1 VHLRS
6 VKNWLTL
13 LLLAVVLVDIGLVYL
28 YVVPPLAD
36 RLAQDKL
43 DSLVKSSDLIK
54 RTVFEEVNRDPL
66 ALSVQNVQN
75 LANLVFV
82 YDNTLNARVVIYDV
96 SGPSLS
102 RIVDSR
108 RGQALDPSGYPLILD
123 AAQTGSSQ
131 VEQVSIGGSRYAAA
145 AIPVYDY
152 PDPTVAYVVLIS
164 APLTDVNAAVN
175 AVQRQILLA
184 GAIALAF
191 TLVTGYL
198 ASYLIARRLKRI
210 ERGAVSIAQGDLSAV
225 IRTGARDEIGQ
236 LAAAFNTMGQRLRDA
251 FALIAREKENAD
263 VLLTDLSEG
272 VIGISAG
279 GVVAIANP
287 AATRLLG
294 VRVARGV
301 ELAGALPDELAVA
314 LAEVQADGEDRT
326 TVLRHGDLT
335 LEGSVYRT
343 GGETEVRH
351 FVVLRDIT
359 EQARLDRARR
369 DFIATASHELKTPLF
384 SLSGF
389 MELIDEGDLDSAQ
402 QREFLAIMRQQVDR
416 LTDLSL
422 SLLDLSQVDAGT
434 VGLELG
440 DADVTAVA
448 RVVAAEFQPVV
459 VAREVVLTV
468 DGQPGGSAFCDE
480 RRLSQVLR
488 ALLDN
493 AVKFSP
499 PQGTVE
505 VGVKSGRKMVSVTI
519 ADHGPGIPAEELG
532 HIFERF
538 YRGAADGGAKQGT
551 GLGLSIARDMA
562 ELMGG
567 SLTAHS
573 PAGGGA
579 QFTLQLPRSETRRA

>member
-1 VHLRS
+1 MVRS

-13 LLLAVVLVDIGLVYL
+13 LLLALVLVDIALVYL

-54 RTVFEEVNRDPL
+54 QTFSNEVNSNPV
-66 ALSVQNVQN
+66 ALNIRNIFNQAS
-75 LANLVFV
+75 FF
-82 YDNTLNARVVIYDV
+82 DSTLNARVVVYDV
-96 SGPSLS
+96 NSTPLS
-102 RIVDSR
+102 QLVDSR
-108 RGQALDPSGYPLILD
+108 RGQALTPSDYPVIAD
-123 AAQTGSSQ
+123 AAQTGDTQ
-131 VEQVSIGGSRYAAA
+131 VEEVTIDGSRYAAA
-145 AIPVYDY
+145 AIPIHDINY
-152 PDPTVAYVVLIS
+152 PTVAYVVLIS
-164 APLTDVNAAVN
+164 APLSDVNAAVS

-184 GAIALAF
+184 GAIALVF
-191 TLVTGYL
+191 SLVTGYT

-210 ERGAVSIAQGDLSAV
+210 ERGAVSIAQGDLSTV
-225 IRTGARDEIGQ
+225 IQTGWRDEIGQ

-272 VIGISAG
+272 VIGVSVD

-294 VRVARGV
+294 VRMARGV
-301 ELAGALPDELAVA
+301 HLAGALPDELATA

-343 GGETEVRH
+343 GRETEVRH

-389 MELIDEGDLDSAQ
+389 MELIDEGDLDSEQ

-440 DADVTAVA
+440 DTDVTAVA
-448 RVVAAEFQPVV
+448 RAVAIEFQPV
-459 VAREVVLTV
+459 AATREVVLTV
-468 DGQPGGSAFCDE
+468 DGQSGESAFCDE
-480 RRLSQVLR
+480 RRLGQVLR

-505 VGVKSGRKMVSVTI
+505 IAVKSGRKMVSVTI
-519 ADHGPGIPAEELG
+519 ADQGPGIPAKELG
-532 HIFERF
+532 RIFERF
-538 YRGAADGGAKQGT
+538 YRGAADGAAKQGT

-567 SLTAHS
+567 NLTARS
-573 PAGGGA
+573 TSGSGA
-579 QFTLQLPRSETRRA
+579 LFTLQLPRSK

>member
-1 VHLRS
+1 MHLRS

-43 DSLVKSSDLIK
+43 KTLETSAETIK
-54 RTVFEEVNRDPL
+54 RTFSNEVNSNPV
-66 ALSVQNVQN
+66 ALNVGN
-75 LANLVFV
+75 LYTQAYV
-82 YDNTLNARVVIYDV
+82 YDSTLNARIVIFNV
-96 SGPSLS
+96 GSAPLEQ
-102 RIVDSR
+102 IVDSR
-108 RGQALDPSGYPLILD
+108 RGQALEPSDYPKIMN
-123 AAQTGSSQ
+123 AAQTGTTQ
-131 VEQVSIGGSRYAAA
+131 VTIESIGGSRYAVA
-145 AIPVYDY
+145 AIPIQYISY
-152 PDPTVAYVVLIS
+152 PTVAYVVLIS

-175 AVQRQILLA
+175 AVRRQILLA

-191 TLVTGYL
+191 TLVAGYL

-272 VIGISAG
+272 VIGVSAD

-294 VRVARGV
+294 VRMARGV
-301 ELAGALPDELAVA
+301 ELAGALPEELAAA
-314 LAEVQADGEDRT
+314 LAEVQADGEHRT
-326 TVLRHGDLT
+326 TVLRHDDLT

-343 GGETEVRH
+343 GRETEVRH

-384 SLSGF
+384 SLTGF

-448 RVVAAEFQPVV
+448 QVVAAEFQPVAA
-459 VAREVVLTV
+459 AREVVLTV
-468 DGQPGGSAFCDE
+468 AGQAGESAFCDE
-480 RRLSQVLR
+480 RRLGQVLR
-488 ALLDN
+488 AVLDN

-499 PQGTVE
+499 PQGAVE
-505 VGVKSGRKMVSVTI
+505 VGVKSGRKMVSVTV
-519 ADHGPGIPAEELG
+519 ADQGPGIPTTDLG
-532 HIFERF
+532 RIFERF
-538 YRGAADGGAKQGT
+538 YRGAADGAAKQGT

-567 SLTAHS
+567 SLTARS

-579 QFTLQLPRSETRRA
+579 QFTLQLPRSEIRRA